1 MGSIQNGLVVVGGDF
16 NFPDWDWKKRILK
29 ENTQHVNLHLQFSQ
43 ALDDHSLVQLV
54 EVPTRINNT
63 LDLLLTNKPS
73 LVNRLEVIPGISD
86 HDIVFAELEISPC
99 RKKQKLRSI
108 PLYRNADWDSLAAKI
123 DKSVKSVLE
132 QEHTESSED
141 LWGILKQGIKEGIK
155 LYIPHK
161 VRKPKNSQPWI
172 NTVIKKMMKRRDRMY
187 KAYKKSKD
195 QSFAKKFKSL
205 KQEIQKQTR
214 RAYWTYVEKL
224 FTPSEDDH
232 EYSATKR
239 FWSCIKHRKTE
250 NNGIS

>member
-1 MGSIQNGLVVVGGDF
+1 MKIEIVGCKTLHICSYYRPHLYDEESLNKLIESFNKMGSIQNGLVVVGGDF
-16 NFPDWDWKKRILK
+16 NFPGWDWIKCILK

-63 LDLLLTNKPS
+63 FDFLLTNNPS

-108 PLYRNADWDSLAAKI
+108 PLYRNADRDSLAAKI
-123 DKSVKSVLE
+123 DKSVKSVLK
-132 QEHTESSED
+132 QEHTASSED

-161 VRKPKNSQPWI
+161 VCKPKNSQPWI

-187 KAYKKSKD
+187 KAYKK
-195 QSFAKKFKSL
+195 
-205 KQEIQKQTR
+205 
-214 RAYWTYVEKL
+214 
-224 FTPSEDDH
+224 
-232 EYSATKR
+232 
-239 FWSCIKHRKTE
+239 
-250 NNGIS
+250 